1 MKSIFQLETLQK
13 EIRQFAKDRDW
24 EKFHAP
30 KNLILA
36 LSGEVGELAEV
47 FQCLDENETHS
58 LTKSNRNEAADELAD
73 IMIYL
78 IRLFDVLDIN
88 PAEAVAAKMEKN
100 SQKYPV
106 NLAKGN
112 ATKYNKRK
120 QR

>member
-47 FQCLDENETHS
+47 FQC
-58 LTKSNRNEAADELAD
+58 
-73 IMIYL
+73 
-78 IRLFDVLDIN
+78 
-88 PAEAVAAKMEKN
+88 
-100 SQKYPV
+100 
-106 NLAKGN
+106 
-112 ATKYNKRK
+112 
-120 QR
+120 